1 MHLFS
6 SHLPGVTVIA
16 PRDLAFCAHPSFRL
30 GPKFCNHQAC
40 RAWMVCTYHI
50 ETRTTKE
57 FIPLWNKHTAMPLM
71 RLVVC
76 FDGRII
82 LRDHS
87 FTSVLFE
94 RSPVFIPIVMSFSC
108 FIFSLF
114 FSPSLILFPKFSH
127 IARTSQFPTRLPS
140 HNHTQHPQH
149 WDPNTRL
156 NY

>member
-94 RSPVFIPIVMSFSC
+94 RSPVPHIDCYLLCLLYQLLCHFRV
-108 FIFSLF
+108 L
-114 FSPSLILFPKFSH
+114 FSPYFFLPHSSSSPSF
-127 IARTSQFPTRLPS
+127 RT
-140 HNHTQHPQH
+140 
-149 WDPNTRL
+149 
-156 NY
+156 